1 VLISSSILSAD
12 FLNLERDINR
22 LEMAGTD
29 LVHID
34 IMDGKFVK
42 NITWGPSTI
51 ASIRQITSLPLD
63 VHLMIDQPEL
73 MIDKYLKTKADIIT
87 IHPESTVYLRKL
99 IKMIKNNGLKA
110 GVALKL
116 ETPIQSIEN
125 CLDLLDVVLFLTCD
139 EGFGGQTF
147 NKLSLEKIS
156 QVAQWRQNKN
166 FNFKIEVDGGICPK
180 TGKMCKENGAD
191 ILVAGS
197 YIFRQDISTAISR
210 LKEV

>member
-1 VLISSSILSAD
+1 SSILSAD

-139 EGFGGQTF
+139 EGFGG
-147 NKLSLEKIS
+147 
-156 QVAQWRQNKN
+156 
-166 FNFKIEVDGGICPK
+166 
-180 TGKMCKENGAD
+180 
-191 ILVAGS
+191 
-197 YIFRQDISTAISR
+197 
-210 LKEV
+210 